1 MRQNAIETIMGG
13 VVLLVAALFLVF
25 AYSSADIGAVK
36 GYEVTAKFDRADGIR
51 HGTDV
56 RMSGIKVGTVVGEKL
71 EPETYFAL
79 LTLSIDSS
87 VKLPIDTNAKIVSDG
102 LLGSKYVALEP
113 GAEEKLLQQ
122 GGQITHTQSAIN
134 VEDLISRYIFSGSSK
149 KDSKGD
155 SDKSAPAPQAN
166 PAPAKTPENNPPDN
180 SAGPK
185 DTDSGAAKSNA
196 P

>member
-1 MRQNAIETIMGG
+1 MKQNAIETIMGG

-25 AYSSADIGAVK
+25 AYSSADIAAVK
-36 GYEVTAKFDRADGIR
+36 GYEVTAKFDRVDGIR
-51 HGTDV
+51 QGTDV

-87 VKLPIDTNAKIVSDG
+87 VKLPVDTNAKIVTDG

-122 GGQITHTQSAIN
+122 GGEITHTQSAIN
-134 VEDLISRYIFSGSSK
+134 IEDLISRYIFSGSSK
-149 KDSKGD
+149 KDNKGG
-155 SDKSAPAPQAN
+155 SDKSAPAPQAG
-166 PAPAKTPENNPPDN
+166 PPSAKAPENNPPEN
-180 SAGPK
+180 NAGPK